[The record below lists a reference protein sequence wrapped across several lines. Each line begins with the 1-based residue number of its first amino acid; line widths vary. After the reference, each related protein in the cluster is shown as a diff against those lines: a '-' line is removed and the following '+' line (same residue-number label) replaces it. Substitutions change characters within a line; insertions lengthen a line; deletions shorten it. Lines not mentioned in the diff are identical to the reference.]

1 MGELIREPAEEVS
14 WDLAREIAAKS
25 FVQLPTENIPLIDA
39 VGRVLAAEAKSL
51 CALPAY
57 ETSAMDGWVLAG
69 PGPWKIVGEIFTGK
83 ADLNPLI
90 TGHCMKIATGG
101 VIPSGGQSVLRWEA
115 AEEIDG
121 YIKGETSLGE
131 DIRPAGAESKTGD
144 VLITSGVLLTP
155 TMVGLLA
162 AAGYDHVTVTKK
174 VRAALFLL
182 GDELIHH
189 GIPANGQIRDSL
201 GIQIPALLNQIGV
214 EVIAINFMK
223 DELSHLIEKFK
234 EIIESVDI
242 IVTTGGTADGP
253 QDHVHKI
260 VAALDGKFLVDRIKA
275 RPGHPMLLAEIPSV
289 SKKLALLGLPGNPQ
303 SAVVALLTLGTPLI
317 YSLLGRNSI
326 PLEEFPTAQE
336 LVAAKG
342 FTRLIA
348 GNLIAHRFHAANY
361 LGSAMLR
368 GLAHST
374 GFAVI
379 PSGTRAEGEMIR
391 WLPLPTCKFW

>member
-1 MGELIREPAEEVS
+1 MDEWIREPAQEVS
-14 WDLAREIAAKS
+14 WDLAREIAARS
-25 FVQLPTENIPLIDA
+25 FARLPAENIALTDA

-57 ETSAMDGWVLAG
+57 ETSAMDGWVLSG
-69 PGPWKIVGEIFTGK
+69 QGPWKIAGEIFTGK
-83 ADLNPLI
+83 TDLNPLI
-90 TGHCMKIATGG
+90 SGHCMKIATGG
-101 VIPSGGQSVLRWEA
+101 VIPQGGQSVLRWER

-131 DIRPAGAESKTGD
+131 DIRPAGAESKKGE
-144 VLITSGVLLTP
+144 VLITSGTLLTP

-162 AAGYDHVTVTKK
+162 AAGYDQVAVTKK
-174 VRAALFLL
+174 IRAALFVL

-201 GIQIPALLNQIGV
+201 GIQIPALLTQVGV
-214 EVIAINFMK
+214 EVISTTFMK
-223 DELSHLIEKFK
+223 DELPLLIENFK
-234 EIIESVDI
+234 ELLESVDI
-242 IVTTGGTADGP
+242 VLTTGGTADGP
-253 QDHVHKI
+253 RDHIHEV
-260 VAALDGKFLVDRIKA
+260 VAALYGKFLVDRIKA

-289 SKKLALLGLPGNPQ
+289 SKQVALLGLPGNPQ

-326 PLEEFPTAQE
+326 PLEEFPAARE

-342 FTRLIA
+342 FTRLVA
-348 GNLIAHRFHAANY
+348 GNLIAHRFHAADY

-379 PSGTRAEGEMIR
+379 SSGTTAQGEMIR